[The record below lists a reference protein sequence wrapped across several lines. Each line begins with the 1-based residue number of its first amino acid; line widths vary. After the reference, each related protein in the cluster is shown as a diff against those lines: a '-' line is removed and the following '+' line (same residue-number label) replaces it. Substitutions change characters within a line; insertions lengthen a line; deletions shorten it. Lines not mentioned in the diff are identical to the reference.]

1 MMMTHRTKQFI
12 TMQQQIG
19 YRMKLFFVAF
29 IFLGSAARTE
39 TLINPFFPSIQ
50 SENRAL
56 LVTLAV
62 APKMQSSFIPGGRIL
77 VHLTKQHEKTPRN
90 KSEITIG
97 FTPVDWNPA
106 KPVSFDTRNGK
117 VLTNGLEKLN
127 GIDTGKYY
135 YQVVYKQN
143 MDDGN
148 ENVEG
153 NLYSNVDSFELGQSR
168 KIKLHLS
175 LDSIIPPMTIISH
188 PHVRTVLIQSKLLS
202 AFSGHPRFL
211 KASILLP
218 SGYYEDSLKS
228 YPICYRAP
236 GLNGRYNAVNNLVTR
251 KDFADW
257 WFIKEAP
264 QVIYVF
270 LDSQGPYGDTYQV
283 DSENNGPCGQALTE
297 ELIPAIEKM
306 VHYNPSSKKRYLAG
320 ASTGGWVAMG
330 LQVFY
335 PDFFDGT
342 WSYSPDPIEFSHYGL
357 INIYEDETIFYNR
370 FGYLQPGRRTTFG
383 EPTFSMKDWIKG
395 ENVNSRT
402 NDYRVSGGQFGA
414 YNAVFGP
421 KAADGLPSMMF
432 DPITGKIDHAISKQW
447 EKYDLKKVLEKNW
460 SELGPKLQ
468 GKIWIWTGDM
478 DGLYSNVSTRVFKVF
493 MDSTQNPT
501 SDAKISFTPMA
512 GHTQEWND
520 KNVLMMVAEKSKK

>member
-1 MMMTHRTKQFI
+1 
-12 TMQQQIG
+12 MQQQIG

-39 TLINPFFPSIQ
+39 TLINHFFPSIQ
-50 SENRAL
+50 SENRAV

-97 FTPVDWNPA
+97 FTSADWNPA

-188 PHVRTVLIQSKLLS
+188 PHVRTVLIQSKLMS

-257 WFIKEAP
+257 WFTKEAP

-306 VHYNPSSKKRYLAG
+306 VHYNTSSKKRYLAG

-370 FGYLQPGRRTTFG
+370 YGYLQPGRRTTFG

-432 DPITGKIDHAISKQW
+432 DPITGKIDHAIAKQW
-447 EKYDLKKVLEKNW
+447 EKYDLKKVLEKKW

-478 DGLYSNVSTRVFKVF
+478 DGLYSNVSTRVFKSF

-520 KNVLMMVAEKSKK
+520 KNVLMMVAEKANK